1 MTRKACLPNLE
12 ESKEAFAEFL
22 KTVAALRHPETGC
35 PWDLEKTHRSLARF
49 MIEEAYEASEQLIN
63 GNETSKLCD
72 ELGDVLL
79 QVVLNSQLA
88 LDQGHFSIGDVLRS
102 INEKMKRRHPHVFG
116 SEQDKTKR
124 DLKTIKENWGIIK
137 ASEGKKRDNA
147 SDQSTAATP
156 IGIFA
161 QAKVDKVY
169 PAAIKAHKI
178 GEVARRINFDWT
190 HSFEVLEKLESEVA
204 ELREA
209 MENDRLEKDP
219 KNIEQELG
227 DVFFSANQLARHLG
241 LNGESA
247 AEQGN
252 LKFLKRFAQMEEIAS
267 LRGIDI
273 SESSNQILEAL
284 WKDAKNAQ
292 KIEDRDK

>member
-1 MTRKACLPNLE
+1 MTRKACFPNLE

-35 PWDLEKTHRSLARF
+35 PWDLEQTHRSLARF

-209 MENDRLEKDP
+209 MENDRLEKDS